1 MDENR
6 LQLENRKILRITGVT
21 DVSSFSDDQAEIETS
36 LGLLQIG
43 GRALHLDL
51 LDLEK
56 REAQLSGQIDSLW
69 YPDKGG
75 ERKEG
80 FFSRLFSS

>member
-6 LQLENRKILRITGVT
+6 LQMDGRKTLRITGVT
-21 DVSSFSDDQAEIETS
+21 DVCSFSDDQAEVETTQ
-36 LGLLQIG
+36 GTLQIG
-43 GRALHLDL
+43 GHALHLDL

-56 REAQLSGQIDSLW
+56 KEAQLSGQIDSLW

-75 ERKEG
+75 ERKNG